1 MLIKIK
7 IEDIKDIPFKAIE
20 KFIKGKFRVLVPK
33 DKWKK
38 ATIKADVVGDCLVYT
53 CKY

>member
-7 IEDIKDIPFKAIE
+7 IEDIKGIPFKAIE
-20 KFIKGKFRVLVPK
+20 KFIKGKFKTLVPK
-33 DKWKK
+33 EQWKK
-38 ATIKADVVGDCLVYT
+38 ATIKADVVDDCLVYT

>member
-7 IEDIKDIPFKAIE
+7 IEDIKGIPFKAIE
-20 KFIKGKFRVLVPK
+20 KFIKSKFKVLMSK
-33 DKWKK
+33 EQWKK
-38 ATIKADVVGDCLVYT
+38 ATIKADVVDDYLVYT